1 MYIAIQ
7 MNALS
12 ENIITHLFRQPS
24 LEKVSLEQVQQI
36 TEKHPSFALAQ
47 FLLLKKMQAI
57 QHPDFTL
64 QLQKTALYF
73 NNPLWLEFLL
83 TKKEDIFSNNEPPV
97 SLLPET
103 ASTKHLHTTTVDGNQ
118 EAMATDPTFIQNEPP
133 VPIENESEETPIDD
147 EKSNIDGLRN
157 TEAMPSSPLTDE
169 LKKLAAEIKAAK
181 ETLPVAVETTTVVPA
196 FEPYHTI
203 DYFASQGIKLEK
215 IDQNPQDKFGRQL
228 KSFTEWIKTM
238 KRLPQ
243 RDLQKKLE
251 QNDDSKVI
259 ADAAIS
265 LQEKEVVTEA
275 MAEVYEK
282 QGMREKAEG
291 IYLKLSLLNP
301 DKSHYFAAKIDA
313 LKQ

>member
-1 MYIAIQ
+1 VYIAVR
-7 MNALS
+7 MNVLS
-12 ENIITHLFRQPS
+12 ENIITHLFHQPS
-24 LEKVSLEQVQQI
+24 LEKVPLEQIQQI
-36 TEKHPSFALAQ
+36 TGKHPSFAVAQ
-47 FLLLKKMQAI
+47 FLLLKKMQAV
-57 QHPDFTL
+57 QHPDFIQ

-83 TKKEDIFSNNEPPV
+83 TKKEEIFTGNEYPAG
-97 SLLPET
+97 SLSETSAAANVNTNTMVDSHSATET
-103 ASTKHLHTTTVDGNQ
+103 APPL
-118 EAMATDPTFIQNEPP
+118 IQNEPLT
-133 VPIENESEETPIDD
+133 ENEPEEEAQADE
-147 EKSNIDGLRN
+147 EKSNEDGLVS
-157 TEAMPSSPLTDE
+157 TEPMPSSPLADE

-181 ETLPVAVETTTVVPA
+181 EIAPVANETTPDVPA